1 MSFFSETV
9 KAAMDGRGVGA
20 SLLVFMDFK
29 DAPRRWWTGF
39 GMLDAGGYEWTGLGK
54 FVSVD
59 GLGWQVG
66 TAAPEATF
74 TVSGVDA
81 DIVAQVRAAS
91 DRVRGRRVVVFVQFF
106 HVSPTD
112 AGDQVHSALDAP
124 YAVWSGKMDQV
135 QFSASGP
142 SLRTI
147 TVTAETLWA
156 GRNRPRYGLYT
167 DRDQNGRFPGD
178 RGLEQ
183 VTSLV
188 SKTIRWP
195 TT

>member
-1 MSFFSETV
+1 MFFSETV
-9 KAAMDGRGVGA
+9 AAAMAKKTIGA

-39 GMLDAGGYEWTGLGK
+39 GMLDAGNAEWTGLGK

-59 GLGWQVG
+59 GLEGQVG
-66 TAAPEATF
+66 TAAPQATF
-74 TVSGVDA
+74 TVSGVDP
-81 DIVAQVRAAS
+81 DIVAQARASS
-91 DRVRGRRVVVFVQFF
+91 DRVKGRRAVVYIQFF
-106 HVSPTD
+106 HTSPTD
-112 AGDQVHSALDAP
+112 AGDQVHSLLDTP

-156 GRNRPRYGLYT
+156 SRNRPRYGLYT

-183 VTSLV
+183 VSSLV

-195 TT
+195 TS